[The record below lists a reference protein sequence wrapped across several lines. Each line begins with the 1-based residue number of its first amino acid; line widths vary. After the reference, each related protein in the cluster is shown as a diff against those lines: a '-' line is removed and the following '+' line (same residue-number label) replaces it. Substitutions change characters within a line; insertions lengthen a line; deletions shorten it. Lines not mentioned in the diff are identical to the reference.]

1 LLSPADAELD
11 DDELRKALRARLGEA
26 AMMAGI
32 LGGHVML
39 LFSVAF
45 LRTKSQVI
53 FQAWFEFVPAL
64 ALLGTVGFTLAVRP
78 LTRAILAALQA
89 GPNGDAVVLRRGLA
103 QAESLPT
110 LLAYLNFVVWW
121 GSARGTARRW
131 RPRWSGCGCGPGRPR
146 PPSRSR

>member
-1 LLSPADAELD
+1 M
-11 DDELRKALRARLGEA
+11 LRERLGEA

-78 LTRAILAALQA
+78 LTRAILAALLA
-89 GPNGDAVVLRRGLA
+89 GPEGRRGGAAARPRAGRVAADAARVPELRRVVGLHRDRR
-103 QAESLPT
+103 S
-110 LLAYLNFVVWW
+110 
-121 GSARGTARRW
+121 SACGRGRCR
-131 RPRWSGCGCGPGRPR
+131 GGPATR
-146 PPSRSR
+146 